1 MVQIGI
7 LSANQEKKS
16 YVFALLSGMTS
27 SVEVKES
34 LVNLPG
40 CSSILREPLAVS
52 SSEKGLRELKF
63 QALLTSLSSPPLSF
77 LSELIAVI
85 NLHDLQS
92 IQVLVIPWSGY

>member
-1 MVQIGI
+1 
-7 LSANQEKKS
+7 
-16 YVFALLSGMTS
+16 MTS
-27 SVEVKES
+27 SEEVKES

-40 CSSILREPLAVS
+40 FSLTLREPLEVS
-52 SSEKGLRELKF
+52 SSEKGLQDLKF
-63 QALLTSLSSPPLSF
+63 QAPLTSLSSPPLSF